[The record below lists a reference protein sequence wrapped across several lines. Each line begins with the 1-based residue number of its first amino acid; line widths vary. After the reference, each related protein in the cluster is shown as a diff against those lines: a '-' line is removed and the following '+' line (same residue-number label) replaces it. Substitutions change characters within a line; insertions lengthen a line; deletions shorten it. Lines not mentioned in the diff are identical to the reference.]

1 MEHAFV
7 DELKLVQILLWA
19 VVVPDPA
26 CPDLGAEALE
36 LVTPGQ
42 VIALPGDR
50 AGRPGSK
57 RWPGR
62 PLAGGG
68 LTDGGEGRSGKGR
81 ERKNQRRNLAG
92 GPTPG
97 GGDYSPGRDASVRSM
112 RTFTE
117 SSCVY
122 NRMLPSLRI
131 AVPREKPSF
140 AGGVKPSFR

>member
-1 MEHAFV
+1 MDV
-7 DELKLVQILLWA
+7 LELVPILLRA

-57 RWPGR
+57 PWTGR

-81 ERKNQRRNLAG
+81 ERKNQRRNLEG
-92 GPTPG
+92 GPTQV

-131 AVPREKPSF
+131 AVPAKNHRLPG
-140 AGGVKPSFR
+140 A